1 MNPQRCLF
9 VALSIGTVAA
19 HATTDPA
26 VTPRPS
32 FSQPALSP
40 DSSQIAFIS
49 GGAIWSVAASGGAAH
64 LLIADK
70 GSDSRPLYSPD
81 GRRLA
86 FVSTATGNGNIYV
99 LDLAAGSLTRITYAD
114 TPDQLDAWSRDGQWL
129 YFSSTHDNVGGMQ
142 AVYRV
147 RSTGGTPMPVSLE
160 AYRNES
166 QSAPSPDG
174 RTVALIGGGMGD
186 FQWWRHGRSHI
197 DEGAVWLL
205 SDDGSHHYARL
216 TPDDA
221 RADWP
226 MWAADGRSLYY
237 MSDRSRSDRGTSDS
251 GGAENIWHVQLDGSE
266 TALTHFIDGRVLWPT
281 ISADGHTIAFE
292 RDFGIWTVDVQ
303 TGQSHAVAITL
314 AGAVSPPADRHET
327 LHKDFTDLALSP
339 DGKKLVV
346 IAHGDVYA
354 TDTDKGGQSTRVTQT
369 PGMEYDAI
377 WAPDSHRIVYGSERG
392 DGDHLYLY
400 DFVSST
406 ETQLTD
412 GASQDTD
419 AAFSADG
426 KSLAF
431 LRDGH
436 SLCVLDLFSHRLRI
450 LADAHIALRRPLND
464 PLESPLAWSPDGRW
478 IAYLAWG
485 DRMFRNAWAVAVAD
499 GKQIPLSFLANTFA
513 ANIAWNASS
522 DSLLFVTAQRTEQGQ
537 VASVDLLPRT
547 PKFRENQFLDL
558 FKEATPSTL
567 PHDDNSKQHAVD
579 SNKQANEKD
588 KPNAPP
594 KAVQIEADGIRER
607 LDLLPIGL
615 DVQSA
620 TPSPDG
626 KTLLI
631 TAQTAGKTNLYAW
644 SLDPLDTKPPVAR
657 QLTSSPGNKL
667 AAQFSADSKTV
678 FYLDDGIVH
687 SLALAEGSKDKV
699 LDVGAD
705 VDIDFGA
712 EKQVSFNE
720 AWTWLRDNFHDPKMH
735 GVDWNAVRSEYAP
748 LIAGAPTP
756 DSLLRLL
763 NLMVGE
769 LDASHSG
776 VRSGAHPV
784 TISGRLGLQFDR
796 AAYEQHSQFRVAA
809 IVPLSPA
816 DVSGKIHVGDFLLAV
831 DRRALTAGSNLD
843 AALADRI
850 GYKTTL
856 RIAADAGGRD
866 AHDVEV
872 KPIDSRSEGELAYAA
887 WVERNRAYVEWISHG
902 RLGYAH
908 LRDMSM
914 DSLQRFYKDLDA
926 QNSMRQGV
934 VIDERNNFGGFVN
947 AYALDVLSRRP
958 YLDMT
963 FRGFATPTPAR
974 SILGQRALERP
985 TVLITNRVTLSDGE
999 DFSEG
1004 YRALGLGKVVG
1015 EPTAGWII
1023 YTSNEKLI
1031 DGSSVRLPFITITT
1045 ADGKPMELHPRP
1057 VDVPVARPLGEAYQG
1072 KDSDLD
1078 AAVGTLLQQID
1089 GTH

>member
-1 MNPQRCLF
+1 MNPQRYLF
-9 VALSIGTVAA
+9 VALLVGAA
-19 HATTDPA
+19 AATAATNPA

-32 FSQPALSP
+32 FAQPALSP
-40 DSSQIAFIS
+40 DSSQIAFVS
-49 GGAIWSVAASGGAAH
+49 GSAIWSVAAGGGAAH

-114 TPDQLDAWSRDGQWL
+114 MPDQLDAWSRDGQWL
-129 YFSSTHDNVGGMQ
+129 YFSSSRDNVGGMQ

-147 RSTGGTPMPVSLE
+147 RSAGGTPMPVSLE

-174 RTVALIGGGMGD
+174 ANVALIGHGMGD
-186 FQWWRHGRSHI
+186 FQWWRHGHSHI

-205 SDDGSHHYARL
+205 KDDGTHSYTRL

-226 MWAADGRSLYY
+226 MWAADGHSLFY
-237 MSDRSRSDRGTSDS
+237 MSDRGRSDRG
-251 GGAENIWHVQLDGSE
+251 GVENIWHVQLDGSE
-266 TALTHFIDGRVLWPT
+266 AALTHFTDGRVLWPT
-281 ISADGHTIAFE
+281 ISADGRTIAFE
-292 RDFGIWTVDVQ
+292 RDFGIWTVDAQ
-303 TGQSHAVAITL
+303 TGQSQAVAITL
-314 AGAVSPPADRHET
+314 AGAVSPPAEKHET

-339 DGKKLVV
+339 DGKKLAV
-346 IAHGDVYA
+346 IVHGDVYA
-354 TDTDKGGQSTRVTQT
+354 ADADKGGQGTRVTQT
-369 PGMEYDAI
+369 PGAEYGVV
-377 WAPDSHRIVYGSERG
+377 WAPDSRRIVYGSERG

-400 DFVSST
+400 DFVSGT

-419 AAFSADG
+419 AAFSPDG

-436 SLCVLDLFSHRLRI
+436 SLCVLDLSSHRVRI
-450 LADAHIALRRPLND
+450 LSDARIDLHRPLGGT
-464 PLESPLAWSPDGRW
+464 EHPLAWSPDGRW

-499 GKQIPLSFLANTFA
+499 GKQIPLSFLANAFA
-513 ANIAWNASS
+513 TDIAWNTSS

-558 FKEATPSTL
+558 FKDSTPSTL
-567 PHDDNSKQHAVD
+567 PHDDNGKPHAADSDKHAGEKGVDEKSKLH
-579 SNKQANEKD
+579 
-588 KPNAPP
+588 APP
-594 KAVQIEADGIRER
+594 KAVQIEANGIRER

-615 DVQSA
+615 DVQAA

-626 KTLLI
+626 KILLI

-644 SLDPLDTKPPVAR
+644 PLDPLDTKPPVAR
-657 QLTSSPGNKL
+657 QLTSSPGDKL

-678 FYLDDGIVH
+678 FYLDDGVVH
-687 SLALAEGSKDKV
+687 SLALAAGSKDKA

-705 VDIDFGA
+705 VDIDFSA
-712 EKQVSFNE
+712 EKTTMFNE
-720 AWTWLRDNFHDPKMH
+720 TWTWLRDNFHDPKMH
-735 GVDWNAVRSEYAP
+735 GVDWNAVRTEYAP

-776 VRSGAHPV
+776 VRSGAHPI
-784 TISGRLGLQFDR
+784 TITGSLGLQFDR
-796 AAYEQHSQFRVAA
+796 AAYEQHGQFRVAA

-831 DRRALTAGSNLD
+831 DHHALGADSNLD
-843 AALADRI
+843 ATLADRI
-850 GYKTTL
+850 GHKTTL
-856 RIAADAGGRD
+856 RIAAAAGGRD

-887 WVERNRAYVEWISHG
+887 WVERNRAYVERISHG

-926 QNSMRQGV
+926 QNSVRQGV

-958 YLDMT
+958 YLNMT
-963 FRGFATPTPAR
+963 FRGFTTPTPAR
-974 SILGQRALERP
+974 SMLGQRALERP

-1004 YRALGLGKVVG
+1004 YRALGLGKIVG

-1023 YTSNEKLI
+1023 YTTNEKLI

-1045 ADGKPMELHPRP
+1045 TDGKPLELHPRP

-1078 AAVGTLLQQID
+1078 AAVGTLLAQID
-1089 GTH
+1089 AAR